1 MTVDESSLTPTKGDT
16 PPPTPQQAKL
26 ASTIS
31 TKINSLPFLIM
42 GTWLETYP
50 GNKQFNAL
58 MGGIPL
64 ADWSGLDPKHL
75 KARKC
80 TPRHFRPIDPV
91 KGTKGEAVRTGGLDI
106 KLKQSSKMNLHQFQN

>member
-26 ASTIS
+26 ASAVS
-31 TKINSLPFLIM
+31 TKMNSLPSLIM

-50 GNKQFNAL
+50 GSKQFNAL

-64 ADWSGLDPKHL
+64 VDWSGLDPKHL
-75 KARKC
+75 KSRKC

-91 KGTKGEAVRTGGLDI
+91 KGTKG
-106 KLKQSSKMNLHQFQN
+106 